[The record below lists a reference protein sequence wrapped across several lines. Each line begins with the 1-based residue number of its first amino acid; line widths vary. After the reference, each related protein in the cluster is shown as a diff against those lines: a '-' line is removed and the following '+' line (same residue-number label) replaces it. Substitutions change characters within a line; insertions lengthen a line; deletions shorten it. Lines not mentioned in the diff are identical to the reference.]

1 MPFAS
6 RDSSRKARQRAGIL
20 GEAIPLCRNAAAAS
34 LSREPFRLRMK
45 LRRTG
50 IPETSEALAKEVG
63 LKLEKRGAALSSRA
77 KARRALAL
85 DSALLGAF
93 PAISGMAFQFV
104 NTP

>member
-1 MPFAS
+1 VPSGGIWPRISDQGVLTNCKAMPFAS

-34 LSREPFRLRMK
+34 LSREPF
-45 LRRTG
+45 
-50 IPETSEALAKEVG
+50 G